1 MLEAKKL
8 LDHRG
13 LHGKVMDEVYR
24 RGNGNGASLS
34 KHWKPISNKVRY
46 RVDRV
51 IQAKIRYSTTNVTV
65 WLHYLPVYI
74 SSSFIQR
81 DRDMSQT

>member
-13 LHGKVMDEVYR
+13 LHEKAMHEVCR
-24 RGNGNGASLS
+24 RDNGNGALLS
-34 KHWKPISNKVRY
+34 KHWTPISNKVRY

-51 IQAKIRYSTTNVTV
+51 IQAKISYSTTTNVTV
-65 WLHYLPVYI
+65 WLYYYSVCI
-74 SSSFIQR
+74 SSCLSP
-81 DRDMSQT
+81 